1 MRNLPVIILAS
12 VLILLVLVAG
22 VWTRI
27 YPHGQRSIRFGN
39 DLVITTELPYPVAV
53 LVSVQNP
60 GGTTTPIAWAGLG
73 VTTGT
78 MTTTDATFPT
88 SGTLVI
94 EYASG
99 MNVFP
104 GTGEGVGP
112 PPDIVAVYKAITGG
126 KAVAGA
132 VMITVDGLKDDFKG
146 TTTVSVTP
154 GSTPTV
160 EITAAAAKLIRSM
173 APKQ

>member
-12 VLILLVLVAG
+12 LAILLVLVAG
-22 VWTRI
+22 VWSRI
-27 YPHGQRSIRFGN
+27 YPHGQRSIQFGN

-60 GGTTTPIAWAGLG
+60 DGTTTPIAWAGLG

-78 MTTTDATFPT
+78 MTTTAATFPT

-94 EYASG
+94 DYASG
-99 MNVFP
+99 MLVFP

-112 PPDIVAVYKAITGG
+112 PPDIVAVYKAVTGG
-126 KAVAGA
+126 KAATGA
-132 VMITVDGLKDDFKG
+132 TMITVDGLKVDFKG
-146 TTTVSVTP
+146 TTTVAITP

-160 EITAAAAKLIRSM
+160 EITAATAKINRPM